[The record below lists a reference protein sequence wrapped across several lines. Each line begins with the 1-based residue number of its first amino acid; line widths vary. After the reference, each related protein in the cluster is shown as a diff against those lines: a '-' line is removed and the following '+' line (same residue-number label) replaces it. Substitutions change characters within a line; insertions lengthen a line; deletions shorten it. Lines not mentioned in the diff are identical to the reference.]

1 MKNSFPLKYIKMK
14 KIILFAVLTIPVMAG
29 IIFTGYLSS
38 IQKQKAAQTKNV
50 FTDPVLA
57 SAQEDSNITTQTAA
71 IPEEWKTFRSESEL
85 KVRENEKR
93 ITELNL
99 KLNKP
104 GEKSDPLYKNK
115 VAILGLQNNDM
126 KARLEAYEKIQSDWA
141 TFKREFN
148 HDMFAVE
155 ETLKDLMVD

>member
-1 MKNSFPLKYIKMK
+1 MK
-14 KIILFAVLTIPVMAG
+14 KIIFFAVLTIPVMAG
-29 IIFTGYLSS
+29 IIFTGYWSS
-38 IQKQKAAQTKNV
+38 IQKQKADQTKNV
-50 FTDPVLA
+50 FTNPELA
-57 SAQEDSNITTQTAA
+57 SAQEDANVTAQTAA

-85 KVRENEKR
+85 KVRENEIR

-104 GEKSDPLYKNK
+104 GKKFDTLYKK
-115 VAILGLQNNDM
+115 KIAILGLQNNDM
-126 KARLEAYEKIQSDWA
+126 KARLEAYETIQSDWA

-155 ETLKDLMVD
+155 EALKDLMVD